1 MPISK
6 VAMIRK
12 DYSGTTRIFQA
23 LTIIV
28 LIAAGTWGFF
38 QYQSLVAT
46 RSALAKGETEMITLQ
61 TSVDDSAQAYK
72 DLGTKA
78 TADTSLITNA
88 VRAVFPQ
95 EEGYTALTRVLDN
108 YAVTA
113 NTVADPFFAGSLSFG
128 NPLIDPKN
136 EYATLPFTMS
146 ITASRNNFDKFLQ
159 YVETSGDL
167 DSQVRLMAIKT
178 VSLQLPDPTGAA
190 TTQTTGPEMLNLSF
204 ALDTYFQKPVGATAN
219 TQ

>member
-6 VAMIRK
+6 VAIIRK
-12 DYSGTTRIFQA
+12 NYSGTTRIFQA
-23 LTIIV
+23 LTIVV

-38 QYQSLVAT
+38 QYQSLIAT
-46 RSALAKGETEMITLQ
+46 QAALAKGETEMITLQ

-95 EEGYTALTRVLDN
+95 EEGYTSLTRVLDN

-128 NPLIDPKN
+128 SPVIDAKN

-146 ITASRNNFDKFLQ
+146 INASRNNFDKFLR

-190 TTQTTGPEMLNLSF
+190 TAESTGPETLNLSF
-204 ALDTYFQKPVGATAN
+204 ALDTYFQKPVGATAK